1 MTDSATVSRSLQ
13 KSPDWAGGALIYGD
27 AMLDRAPRI
36 PQDWRDD
43 AVNALRLAAMVRGD
57 QLIGLVNR
65 LATSSP
71 TNN

>member
-1 MTDSATVSRSLQ
+1 
-13 KSPDWAGGALIYGD
+13 
-27 AMLDRAPRI
+27 MLDRAPRI

-43 AVNALRLAAMVRGD
+43 AVNALRLAAMVRSD

>member
-1 MTDSATVSRSLQ
+1 
-13 KSPDWAGGALIYGD
+13 
-27 AMLDRAPRI
+27 MLDRAPRI